1 MNYSKNCGQLVC
13 KKTNLRLFLIAGLS
27 IILNFAIATFFA
39 VMVVGCSMG
48 GSTEETSYLGGSSE
62 EPAVEALLPNINVT
76 GGAKMLARNV
86 ESTEVVDSSA
96 MNTWSVA
103 AKEGTIIRMAELDS
117 VTLDTTGVF
126 YFAKCNGYDGEFRFD
141 SVSLNSPYVMLEI
154 APYVED
160 GSWTWDGTWSF
171 DAYDEIWGEYPI
183 TYSIIVDVRDSGGVD
198 INIMTYLEAARL
210 RYLVRQGMD
219 FAAAKQQADRE
230 ILSAFGLPDGDFYFD
245 KSGNIVYSKYE
256 TAMLYMNAFTS
267 YWRRTNSPIIL
278 ADVFGSSGTFTSVD
292 SIRDF
297 FADNAYSFRV
307 RMKSGPGNP
316 AFLDGF
322 LATLYELGACTAESE
337 GRTVELPCESKLF
350 KDITCVSGAWTILDK
365 NTPEEIEEAF
375 SVTKGTMTDARDGK
389 VYNTVTYSFEDS
401 TYTWLAENLRYSDSL
416 VQPVLG
422 IDSAF
427 FVKNQG
433 RDGEFKEYIN
443 SRDSSYWETYAGYA
457 VSDVIGGD
465 SIVMDNG
472 HFQGICPDGWHI
484 PTRKEWSR
492 VFYFAEKESGECY
505 SQDCREQFEV
515 YEGFGWYASQYLHQI
530 GFGDITVEYMTFL
543 DQEYKGAWSVWVL
556 TMDNWKPMD
565 YNVSDDPDVR
575 ISVRC
580 VKN

>member
-1 MNYSKNCGQLVC
+1 
-13 KKTNLRLFLIAGLS
+13 
-27 IILNFAIATFFA
+27 
-39 VMVVGCSMG
+39 
-48 GSTEETSYLGGSSE
+48 
-62 EPAVEALLPNINVT
+62 
-76 GGAKMLARNV
+76 
-86 ESTEVVDSSA
+86 
-96 MNTWSVA
+96 
-103 AKEGTIIRMAELDS
+103 
-117 VTLDTTGVF
+117 
-126 YFAKCNGYDGEFRFD
+126 
-141 SVSLNSPYVMLEI
+141 
-154 APYVED
+154 
-160 GSWTWDGTWSF
+160 
-171 DAYDEIWGEYPI
+171 
-183 TYSIIVDVRDSGGVD
+183 
-198 INIMTYLEAARL
+198 
-210 RYLVRQGMD
+210 
-219 FAAAKQQADRE
+219 
-230 ILSAFGLPDGDFYFD
+230 
-245 KSGNIVYSKYE
+245 
-256 TAMLYMNAFTS
+256 
-267 YWRRTNSPIIL
+267 
-278 ADVFGSSGTFTSVD
+278 
-292 SIRDF
+292 
-297 FADNAYSFRV
+297 
-307 RMKSGPGNP
+307 
-316 AFLDGF
+316 
-322 LATLYELGACTAESE
+322 
-337 GRTVELPCESKLF
+337 
-350 KDITCVSGAWTILDK
+350 LDK

-389 VYNTVTYSFEDS
+389 VYNTVTYSFEGS

-556 TMDNWKPMD
+556 TMDNWKPID

>member
-1 MNYSKNCGQLVC
+1 
-13 KKTNLRLFLIAGLS
+13 
-27 IILNFAIATFFA
+27 
-39 VMVVGCSMG
+39 
-48 GSTEETSYLGGSSE
+48 
-62 EPAVEALLPNINVT
+62 
-76 GGAKMLARNV
+76 
-86 ESTEVVDSSA
+86 
-96 MNTWSVA
+96 
-103 AKEGTIIRMAELDS
+103 
-117 VTLDTTGVF
+117 
-126 YFAKCNGYDGEFRFD
+126 
-141 SVSLNSPYVMLEI
+141 
-154 APYVED
+154 
-160 GSWTWDGTWSF
+160 
-171 DAYDEIWGEYPI
+171 
-183 TYSIIVDVRDSGGVD
+183 
-198 INIMTYLEAARL
+198 
-210 RYLVRQGMD
+210 
-219 FAAAKQQADRE
+219 
-230 ILSAFGLPDGDFYFD
+230 
-245 KSGNIVYSKYE
+245 
-256 TAMLYMNAFTS
+256 
-267 YWRRTNSPIIL
+267 
-278 ADVFGSSGTFTSVD
+278 
-292 SIRDF
+292 
-297 FADNAYSFRV
+297 
-307 RMKSGPGNP
+307 MKSGPGNP

-322 LATLYELGACTAESE
+322 LATLYELGTCTAESE

-389 VYNTVTYSFEDS
+389 VYNTVTYSFEGS
-401 TYTWLAENLRYSDSL
+401 TYTWFAENLRYSDSL
-416 VQPVLG
+416 VQPVLE

-433 RDGEFKEYIN
+433 RDGEFEEYIN